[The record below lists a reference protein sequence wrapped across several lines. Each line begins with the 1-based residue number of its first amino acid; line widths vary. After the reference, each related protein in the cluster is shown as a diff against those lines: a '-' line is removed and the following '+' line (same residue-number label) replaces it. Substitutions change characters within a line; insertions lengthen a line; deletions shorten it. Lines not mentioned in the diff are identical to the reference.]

1 VFFGGD
7 PLPPHAA
14 SMVNTAKATATRR
27 RRGAMIHIISTAK
40 TAAGQSHLRPAFVG
54 AIAVD
59 RRVVVTTSSELFWIE
74 QLPAGIWQ
82 EAVSVGIDGKL
93 LKVICAVT
101 IPPPLAVSA
110 GGVAVTAGAEPE
122 PAPRRAM
129 VTGLRLEVTV
139 RVPVTFPP
147 AVGVKVIVTLH

>member
-1 VFFGGD
+1 
-7 PLPPHAA
+7 
-14 SMVNTAKATATRR
+14 MVNTAKVTATRR

-40 TAAGQSHLRPAFVG
+40 TAAGQSHLRPAFMG

-93 LKVICAVT
+93 LKVIFAVT

-110 GGVAVTAGAEPE
+110 GGVAVTAGAAEPE

>member
-7 PLPPHAA
+7 PLPPHAVN
-14 SMVNTAKATATRR
+14 MVNAAKATAARR
-27 RRGAMIHIISTAK
+27 RRGAMIHIVSSAK
-40 TAAGQSHLRPAFVG
+40 TAAGQSHLRREFVG
-54 AIAVD
+54 AMAVD
-59 RRVVVTTSSELFWIE
+59 RGVVVTTSSELFWIE

-82 EAVSVGIDGKL
+82 EAVRVGIDGKL

-110 GGVAVTAGAEPE
+110 GGVAVTAGAEP
-122 PAPRRAM
+122 RRAT
-129 VTGLRLEVTV
+129 VTGLRLEVMV

-147 AVGVKVIVTLH
+147 AVGVKVTVTLH